1 MEPSPPNNNEGA
13 DPSPSSVLQ
22 LTFRNQQVPVTFDRS
37 VISWE
42 LATAALRSEPFETW
56 CRRCERRVP
65 LVSSPSSPHDD
76 TTANQTQQ
84 QQRQEYQQLQ
94 LHSVE
99 LQSIDMFGPRRVGF
113 IKLQSHVTLA
123 TVIVN
128 EDGSE
133 TVIPQESK
141 PLPGICFLRGSAVS
155 ILVALFCSNHNDN
168 NDDTEHQQQQVYS
181 LLVEQPRV
189 PIGQVACWELP
200 AGMVDSETETV
211 SGIALQ
217 ELQQECG
224 IVVDPHGLVD
234 LTELAFGDRAN
245 AAASSTKRHGS
256 TTTCPPESCSL
267 QWPWHL
273 PSAAVPPSPG
283 GCDEVLR
290 LLYLEKTVTAQ
301 ELTAMQGR
309 LQGLRSEGEY
319 ITLRVVPMDQVWKV
333 SGDAKAMMYVL
344 PTIPIYS
351 KCL

>member
-1 MEPSPPNNNEGA
+1 MEPTPPNNEGA
-13 DPSPSSVLQ
+13 DPSPSSL
-22 LTFRNQQVPVTFDRS
+22 LHFTFRNHQVPVTFDPS

-42 LATAALRSEPFETW
+42 QATAALHSEPFETW

-65 LVSSPSSPHDD
+65 LVSSSSSSSPHNDA
-76 TTANQTQQ
+76 TANQTQQ
-84 QQRQEYQQLQ
+84 KQQQEEYQQLQ

-123 TVIVN
+123 TVSVN
-128 EDGSE
+128 PEDGSE
-133 TVIPQESK
+133 TVVQQESQ

-155 ILVALFCSNHNDN
+155 ILVALFCSNNDN
-168 NDDTEHQQQQVYS
+168 DTEHQKVYS

-245 AAASSTKRHGS
+245 AAASSTSSHGS
-256 TTTCPPESCSL
+256 TTSTTAPPTEASS
-267 QWPWHL
+267 WPWHL

-333 SGDAKAMMYVL
+333 SGDAKAMMYVP